1 MRSGHQVDTNSA
13 LRKQAHL
20 ALVENQHE
28 SMVSL
33 LSKFGNAHNPDIN
46 AFISTIPEKLSSAAK
61 ILLQR
66 NEIIDDLKLENRVK
80 LKKFIQKFHS
90 QSQTG
95 TSGMGEHIAMLD
107 DKNTKIIV
115 SIHQPNLFAY
125 SGVFKKIVMAETL
138 KRIIQESDRSKK
150 IVTLFIIVD
159 HDFINEFWV
168 RSAELPSSLHPSG
181 KFQLRLPVSKSSR
194 WQMIC
199 NVPTPSRL
207 VLEEWNQRIR
217 TWIKRSSSTPDVRQL
232 ESNFELFWNEVE
244 LAYQKSK
251 SYSDLNSFLISQ
263 LVNNVIGYP
272 TLFVRLSE
280 ISSVF
285 EKGFMHLI
293 NNFKTYSRTL
303 RETETTLKS
312 CGIHSGVSPNSYT
325 SAPIWLHCKCGSKA
339 NMKLL
344 SDHKLSMTGTCL
356 GCKNHLE
363 HTFSEGGNSELD
375 LSNIID
381 TISPRAIPIQ
391 LLSARELGTTCYVSG
406 IGGLGYLVD
415 ASVISRR
422 LLINLPLVVIWPSKD
437 IYAGVAQTQA
447 LRLTHS
453 NDQGLETSLEEFSA
467 ADAEYKHRIRILIE
481 KRSELFR
488 ANRPIQHLLDDILLL
503 KEKQRE
509 IHKILKSMNRATK
522 ALNLSPCIVDLAVNY
537 GIVQSQ
543 KQWERHL
550 HKVDDLAAPVFMGMK

>member
-28 SMVSL
+28 SIVSL
-33 LSKFGNAHNPDIN
+33 LSKFGTAHNPDIN

-61 ILLQR
+61 ILLHR
-66 NEIIDDLKLENRVK
+66 NEIIDDLTLENRVN
-80 LKKFIQKFHS
+80 LKNFIQKFHS

-95 TSGMGEHIAMLD
+95 TSGMSDHLAMLD

-168 RSAELPSSLHPSG
+168 RSAELPSCLHPSG
-181 KFQLRLPVSKSSR
+181 KFQLRLPVNKSSR

-207 VLEEWNQRIR
+207 LLEEWNHRIR

-272 TLFVRLSE
+272 TLFARLSE

-285 EKGFMHLI
+285 ENGFMHLI
-293 NNFKTYSRTL
+293 NNFKTYSGTL

-312 CGIHSGVSPNSYT
+312 CGIHTGVSPNSST

-356 GCKNHLE
+356 GCKTHLE
-363 HTFSEGGNSELD
+363 HTFSEGAKSELD
-375 LSNIID
+375 LSDIID

-391 LLSARELGTTCYVSG
+391 LLLARELGTTCYVSG

-415 ASVISRR
+415 ASVISRQ

-453 NDQGLETSLEEFSA
+453 NDQGLETSLEELSA
-467 ADAEYKHRIRILIE
+467 ADAEYNHRIRVLID

-488 ANRPIQHLLDDILLL
+488 ANRPIHHLLDDILLL

-522 ALNLSPCIVDLAVNY
+522 ALNLSPCIVDLAVNF

-550 HKVDDLAAPVFMGMK
+550 REVDDLAAPVFMSKK